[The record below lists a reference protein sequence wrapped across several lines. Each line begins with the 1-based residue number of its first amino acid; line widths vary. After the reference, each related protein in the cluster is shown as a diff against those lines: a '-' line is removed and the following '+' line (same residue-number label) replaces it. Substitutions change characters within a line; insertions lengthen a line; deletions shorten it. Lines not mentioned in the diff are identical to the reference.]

1 MADGRGDEIS
11 GEKYYLA
18 RVELAEDPPESPDA
32 VRLLPGMQAEVMIV
46 TGERTALEYL
56 MEPLSRSLRRAFR
69 EN

>member
-1 MADGRGDEIS
+1 M
-11 GEKYYLA
+11 
-18 RVELAEDPPESPDA
+18 ELAEDPPRSGEA
-32 VRLLPGMQAEVMIV
+32 NQLHPGMHADVMIV